1 MCEGDVDVLL
11 AGLCGEEVVAGVDP
25 GKANHR
31 RHRAAVARVVEVHD
45 VVGVLEGEP
54 FVVGEERG
62 GAEWRGASDYGLVAA
77 KLKHGG
83 YIGGS
88 EVEFWGDGVES
99 LDYGACVGFNKF
111 LGYC

>member
-1 MCEGDVDVLL
+1 MCKGDVDVLL
-11 AGLCGEEVVAGVDP
+11 AGLCGEKVVAGVDP
-25 GKANHR
+25 GEADHR
-31 RHRAAVARVVEVHD
+31 RHGTAVARVVEIHD
-45 VVGVLEGEP
+45 VVGVLKGQP

-77 KLKHGG
+77 ELEHGG

-88 EVEFWGDGVES
+88 EVEFWGESIES
-99 LDYGACVGFNKF
+99 LDDGACVVFYEF